1 MINKGDL
8 VKSMIKISCV
18 YQTVSFHAQEDS
30 DTAEHL
36 QTSPALTFEVTG
48 IKPGELSEH
57 CKKIGKSH
65 CCRAKLFCSDW
76 Y

>member
-1 MINKGDL
+1 MINREGPGHE
-8 VKSMIKISCV
+8 KIGYV
-18 YQTVSFHAQEDS
+18 YQTVSFYAQEGS

-36 QTSPALTFEVTG
+36 QISPVLTSGVTC

-57 CKKIGKSH
+57 CKKKIGNSH
-65 CCRAKLFCSDW
+65 CWRAKLFCSDW

>member
-1 MINKGDL
+1 
-8 VKSMIKISCV
+8 MIKIDCV
-18 YQTVSFHAQEDS
+18 YQTVSFYAQEGS

-36 QTSPALTFEVTG
+36 QISPALTSEVTC

-57 CKKIGKSH
+57 CKKKNTVGL
-65 CCRAKLFCSDW
+65 LFCSDL